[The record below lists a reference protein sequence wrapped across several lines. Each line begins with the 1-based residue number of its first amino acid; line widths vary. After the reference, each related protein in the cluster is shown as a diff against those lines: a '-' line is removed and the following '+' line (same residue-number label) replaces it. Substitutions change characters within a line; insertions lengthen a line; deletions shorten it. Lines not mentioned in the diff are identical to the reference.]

1 MFRIVIGV
9 LFAFVLVAD
18 FVIEVS
24 RKDIKPADVLI
35 RGFMV
40 VAWGYLAQSMQAI

>member
-9 LFAFVLVAD
+9 LFALVLVAD

-24 RKDIKPADVLI
+24 RKDIRPADMLI

-40 VAWGYLAQSMQAI
+40 AAWGYLAQGM